1 MHLCLEFSVL
11 YKVLKLFFQY
21 CCFKASNCMLLSDS
35 GDDSLWDDS
44 DDRVN
49 NSSDLDREWQRRR
62 DQFHTVF

>member
-1 MHLCLEFSVL
+1 
-11 YKVLKLFFQY
+11 
-21 CCFKASNCMLLSDS
+21 MLLSDS

-62 DQFHTVF
+62 DQFHTVFWQLIIC